1 MVSLEVAKYIL
12 IFSLLHASIYLVYSS
27 GFALL
32 FSVAG
37 LPNLAYSIFYTF
49 MAYAFYVALNS
60 MGLGVAGSF
69 TLSILA
75 TIGIALIINETAV
88 RPVVRNPLSMFIST
102 IAASYIIEE
111 WLRLRYGKTYLA
123 LPRIGGN
130 LRIIGVPVENHW
142 LLAGIM
148 GLLMIL
154 ILYILINRT
163 RLGIRIR
170 AVAES
175 WEEAYLS
182 GVNPIGILRITSII
196 AATYA
201 AAASLSLAPLK
212 AISPDM
218 GWAMLFTAFAIIVLA
233 GIGSIRGLLVATL
246 IYAFAEQVV
255 TFTVSQTMARMV
267 PLVLAIVIL
276 VIKPT
281 GLFGGE
287 EHG

>member
-1 MVSLEVAKYIL
+1 MISAETVKYI
-12 IFSLLHASIYLVYSS
+12 IVFSLLHASIYLVYSS

-49 MAYAFYVALNS
+49 TAYAFYISFNG
-60 MGLGVAGSF
+60 MGLGVFPSLA
-69 TLSILA
+69 LSLA
-75 TIGIALIINETAV
+75 ATVVIALAINEVAV
-88 RPVVRNPLSMFIST
+88 RPVVKNPLSMFIST
-102 IAASYIIEE
+102 VAAAYMVEE
-111 WLRLRYGKTYLA
+111 WLRLRYGKTYLS
-123 LPRIGGN
+123 LPRIGGS
-130 LRIIGVPVENHW
+130 LKV
-142 LLAGIM
+142 AGIPVNTHWVVAGFI
-148 GLLMIL
+148 GLVMIL
-154 ILYILINRT
+154 ALHLLITRT

-175 WEEAYLS
+175 WEEAYLA
-182 GVNPIGILRITSII
+182 GINPVNILRITSIM
-196 AATYA
+196 AAIYA
-201 AAASLSLAPLK
+201 AIASLSLAPLK

-233 GIGSIRGLLVATL
+233 GIGSTKGLLAATM
-246 IYAFAEQVV
+246 IYAFAEQAI

-267 PLVLAIVIL
+267 PLVVAIVIL

-287 EHG
+287 EQ